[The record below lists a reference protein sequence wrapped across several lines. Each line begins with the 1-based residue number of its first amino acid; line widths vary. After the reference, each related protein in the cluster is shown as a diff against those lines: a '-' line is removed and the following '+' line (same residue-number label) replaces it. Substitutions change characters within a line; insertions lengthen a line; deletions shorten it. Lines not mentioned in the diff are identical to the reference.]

1 MKEAR
6 QMGSGAAGQ
15 ESAGSE
21 QTQLVVIGAGPCG
34 LAVGVAAKRAGV
46 PCVLLDRRTIVS
58 TIERYPLSMTFFS
71 TPERIEI
78 GDVPFIASH
87 EKPNRRD
94 GLIYYRRV
102 AEHYG
107 LDIRPGE
114 NVVDVTGAA
123 GEGGADGRFRIEVS
137 RRHDDKTYYPFAVVF
152 ATGYYDNPNY
162 LGIPGENLPHVTHYF
177 VEGHPYWRQRVIVIG
192 AGNSSVDAAL
202 ECWRA
207 GATVTLVHFGEGFDR
222 TVKAWVLP
230 DILNRV
236 KEGSIAVRWRSRVRA
251 ITPTHVE
258 VVSDATGAT
267 EMLPADAVLAMTGY
281 HADTSL
287 LQRLGVPVDPVTGVP
302 AHSESNMATPVPGCY
317 LAGVIAS
324 GNDANR
330 LFIENARGHGELI
343 VRHLLE
349 SRAGVKPATS
359 QSGGPISASL
369 R

>member
-1 MKEAR
+1 
-6 QMGSGAAGQ
+6 
-15 ESAGSE
+15 
-21 QTQLVVIGAGPCG
+21 
-34 LAVGVAAKRAGV
+34 
-46 PCVLLDRRTIVS
+46 
-58 TIERYPLSMTFFS
+58 MTFFS

-78 GDVPFIASH
+78 GGVPFISSQ

-114 NVVDVTGAA
+114 DVVDAEMLGDGSTGS
-123 GEGGADGRFRIEVS
+123 RFRIEVQ
-137 RRHDDKTYYPFAVVF
+137 RRHDRKTYDARAVVF
-152 ATGYYDNPNY
+152 ATGYYDNPNFM
-162 LGIPGENLPHVTHYF
+162 GIPGEDLPHVSHYF

-230 DILNRV
+230 DIVNRV
-236 KEGSIAVRWRSRVRA
+236 KEGSIAVHWRSRLRR
-251 ITPTHVE
+251 ITPTHAE
-258 VVSDATGAT
+258 VVSELTGKS
-267 EMLPADAVLAMTGY
+267 ELLPTDAVLAMTGY
-281 HADTSL
+281 HADTTL
-287 LQRLGVPVDPVTGVP
+287 LQQLGVPVDPVTGVP
-302 AHSESNMATPVPGCY
+302 AHDEASMVTPVPGCY

-343 VRHLLE
+343 LRHLLQAGE
-349 SRAGVKPATS
+349 GIRRAPA
-359 QSGGPISASL
+359 QSGDPISASW

>member
-1 MKEAR
+1 MD
-6 QMGSGAAGQ
+6 
-15 ESAGSE
+15 
-21 QTQLVVIGAGPCG
+21 TTDLLVIGAGPCG
-34 LAVGVAAKRAGV
+34 LAVGVAAKRAGIG
-46 PCVLLDRRTIVS
+46 CVLLDRRTIVS
-58 TIERYPLSMTFFS
+58 TIERYPLGMTFFS

-78 GDVPFIASH
+78 GGVPFISSH
-87 EKPNRRD
+87 EKPTRRD

-107 LDIRPGE
+107 LDVRPSE
-114 NVVDVTGAA
+114 EVVDLAQEGDGSFRVEVRRPHDERTYRA
-123 GEGGADGRFRIEVS
+123 G
-137 RRHDDKTYYPFAVVF
+137 AVVF

-162 LGIPGENLPHVTHYF
+162 LRIPGEDLPHVVHYF
-177 VEGHPYWRQRVIVIG
+177 SEGHPYWRRRVVVIG

-207 GATVTLVHFGEGFDR
+207 GANVTLVHFGEGFDR

-230 DILNRV
+230 DIANRV
-236 KEGSIAVRWRSRVRA
+236 KEGSIAARWRSRVRA
-251 ITPTHVE
+251 ITPTQVE
-258 VVSDATGAT
+258 IVSEESGSV
-267 EMLPADAVLAMTGY
+267 ECLPADAVLAMTGY

-287 LQRLGVPVDPVTGVP
+287 LRRLGVPVDPVTGIP
-302 AHSESNMATPVPGCY
+302 AHDEATMATPLVGVY

-343 VRHLLE
+343 VGDLLA
-349 SRAGVKPATS
+349 RRRGQA
-359 QSGGPISASL
+359 

>member
-1 MKEAR
+1 VNGEEHTA
-6 QMGSGAAGQ
+6 
-15 ESAGSE
+15 
-21 QTQLVVIGAGPCG
+21 LLVIGAGPCG
-34 LAVGVAAKRAGV
+34 LAVGVAARQAGI
-46 PCVLLDRRTIVS
+46 PCILLDRRTIVS

-78 GDVPFIASH
+78 GGVPFIASH

-102 AEHYG
+102 AEHYE

-114 NVVDVTGAA
+114 DVVSAVRLDQSGPA
-123 GEGGADGRFRIEVS
+123 GRFRVEVQ
-137 RRHDDKTYYPFAVVF
+137 RRHDSKTYIAHSIVF
-152 ATGYYDNPNY
+152 ATGYYDNPNF
-162 LGIPGENLPHVTHYF
+162 LGIPGEDLPHVAHYF
-177 VEGHPYWRQRVIVIG
+177 VEGHPYWHQRVIVVG

-207 GATVTLVHFGEGFDR
+207 GATVTLVHFGDSFDR

-230 DILNRV
+230 DIVNRV

-251 ITPTHVE
+251 ITPTHVD
-258 VVSDATGAT
+258 VVSDADGAS
-267 EMLPADAVLAMTGY
+267 ELLPADAVLAMTGY
-281 HADTSL
+281 HADTRM
-287 LQRLGVPVDPVTGVP
+287 LQSLGVPVDPVTGVP
-302 AHSESNMATPVPGCY
+302 AHDEATMATPVSGCY

-343 VRHLLE
+343 VRHI
-349 SRAGVKPATS
+349 RAQGETVRPAPV
-359 QSGGPISASL
+359 QSDHPISASL

>member
-1 MKEAR
+1 MGGRAAEQAGVEEADL
-6 QMGSGAAGQ
+6 
-15 ESAGSE
+15 
-21 QTQLVVIGAGPCG
+21 LVVGAGPCG
-34 LAVGVAAKRAGV
+34 LAVGVAAKQAGI

-78 GDVPFIASH
+78 GGVPFIASH

-102 AEHYG
+102 AEHYE

-114 NVVDVTGAA
+114 DVVGVTRLDQTSAA
-123 GEGGADGRFRIEVS
+123 ARFRVEVQ
-137 RRHDDKTYYPFAVVF
+137 RRHDARAYHARSIVF
-152 ATGYYDNPNY
+152 ATGYYDNPNF
-162 LGIPGENLPHVTHYF
+162 LGIPGEDLPHVTHYF
-177 VEGHPYWRQRVIVIG
+177 TEGHPYWRQQVVVVG

-230 DILNRV
+230 DIVNRV
-236 KEGSIAVRWRSRVRA
+236 KEGSIGVRWRSRVRA

-258 VVSDATGAT
+258 VVSDATGSS
-267 EMLPADAVLAMTGY
+267 EQLPADAVLAMTGY
-281 HADTSL
+281 HADTRM

-302 AHSESNMATPVPGCY
+302 AHDEASMATPIPGCY

-343 VRHLLE
+343 VRHIGQTGD
-349 SRAGVKPATS
+349 SVRPAPA

>member
-1 MKEAR
+1 VNREV
-6 QMGSGAAGQ
+6 
-15 ESAGSE
+15 EE
-21 QTQLVVIGAGPCG
+21 TDLLVVGAGPCG
-34 LAVGVAAKRAGV
+34 LAVGIAARQAGI
-46 PCVLLDRRTIVS
+46 PCVLLDRLTIVS
-58 TIERYPLSMTFFS
+58 TIERYPLAMTFFS

-78 GDVPFIASH
+78 GGVPFIASH
-87 EKPNRRD
+87 EKPTRQD

-107 LDIRPGE
+107 LDVRPGE
-114 NVVDVTGAA
+114 AA
-123 GEGGADGRFRIEVS
+123 VEVAAS
-137 RRHDDKTYYPFAVVF
+137 AQGSSPSFQIQVARRHDSKVYHAAAIVF

-162 LGIPGENLPHVTHYF
+162 LRVPGEDLPHVTHYF
-177 VEGHPYWRQRVIVIG
+177 VEGHTYWRQRVVVIG

-230 DILNRV
+230 DIVNRV

-258 VVSDATGAT
+258 ITSDGDGAT
-267 EMLPADAVLAMTGY
+267 ELLPTDAVLAMTGY
-281 HADTSL
+281 HADTTML
-287 LQRLGVPVDPVTGVP
+287 ERMGVSVDPVTGVP
-302 AHSESNMATPVPGCY
+302 AHDESTMATPLAGCY

-343 VRHLLE
+343 VRHLLQTRSGSMPASSPPAGPTVAS
-349 SRAGVKPATS
+349 SR
-359 QSGGPISASL
+359 
-369 R
+369 

>member
-1 MKEAR
+1 
-6 QMGSGAAGQ
+6 
-15 ESAGSE
+15 
-21 QTQLVVIGAGPCG
+21 
-34 LAVGVAAKRAGV
+34 
-46 PCVLLDRRTIVS
+46 
-58 TIERYPLSMTFFS
+58 MTFFS

-78 GDVPFIASH
+78 GGVPFIASH

-102 AEHYG
+102 AEYYG

-114 NVVDVTGAA
+114 GVVDVLREQGS
-123 GEGGADGRFRIEVS
+123 GSGGGFRIEVS
-137 RRHDDKTYYPFAVVF
+137 RRHDQKTYRAGAVVF
-152 ATGYYDNPNY
+152 ATGYYDNPNF
-162 LGIPGENLPHVTHYF
+162 LGVSGEDLPHVTHYF

-202 ECWRA
+202 ESWRA
-207 GATVTLVHFGEGFDR
+207 GADVTLVHFGEGFDR

-230 DILNRV
+230 DIVNRV
-236 KEGSIAVRWRSRVRA
+236 REGSIAVRWHSRVRA

-258 VVSDATGAT
+258 VVSELSGAA

-281 HADTSL
+281 HADTTL
-287 LQRLGVPVDPVTGVP
+287 LVRLGVPVDPSTGVP
-302 AHSESNMATPVPGCY
+302 AHDESTMATPISGCY

-330 LFIENARGHGELI
+330 LFIENARGHGDLI
-343 VRHLLE
+343 VRHLQA
-349 SRAGVKPATS
+349 RGGIRPAPL

>member
-1 MKEAR
+1 MDGEAVD
-6 QMGSGAAGQ
+6 
-15 ESAGSE
+15 
-21 QTQLVVIGAGPCG
+21 LLVIGAGPCG
-34 LAVGVAAKRAGV
+34 LAVGVAAKQAGI
-46 PCVLLDRRTIVS
+46 PCVLLDRRTVVS

-78 GDVPFIASH
+78 GGVPFIASH

-114 NVVDVTGAA
+114 DVVNVIRPAHGSAPA
-123 GEGGADGRFRIEVS
+123 PFRLEVQ
-137 RRHDDKTYYPFAVVF
+137 RRHDRKTYLAEAIVF
-152 ATGYYDNPNY
+152 ATGYYDNPNF
-162 LGIPGENLPHVTHYF
+162 LGVPGEDLPHVSHYF
-177 VEGHPYWRQRVIVIG
+177 VEGHPYWRQRVVVVG

-230 DILNRV
+230 DIVNRV
-236 KEGSIAVRWRSRVRA
+236 REGSIAARWRCRVRS

-258 VVSDATGAT
+258 VVCEDGTS
-267 EMLPADAVLAMTGY
+267 EEIPADAVLAMTGY
-281 HADTSL
+281 HADTTM
-287 LQRLGVPVDPVTGVP
+287 LQQLGVPVDPRTGVP
-302 AHSESNMATPVPGCY
+302 AHDEASMATPVSGCY

-343 VRHLLE
+343 VRSLQRTRE
-349 SRAGVKPATS
+349 SVRPAPAPP
-359 QSGGPISASL
+359 GDPISASL

>member
-1 MKEAR
+1 ME
-6 QMGSGAAGQ
+6 
-15 ESAGSE
+15 E
-21 QTQLVVIGAGPCG
+21 TDVLVIGAGPCG
-34 LAVGVAAKRAGV
+34 LAAGIAAKQAGLS
-46 PCVLLDRRTIVS
+46 CVLLDRRTVVS
-58 TIERYPLSMTFFS
+58 TIERYPLAMTFFS

-78 GDVPFIASH
+78 GNVPFIASH
-87 EKPNRRD
+87 EKPTRQD

-114 NVVDVTGAA
+114 DVVDVLRLPGAA
-123 GEGGADGRFRIEVS
+123 ALNGFRLEVA
-137 RRHDDKTYYPFAVVF
+137 RRHDAKTYHAAAVVF
-152 ATGYYDNPNY
+152 ATGYFDNPNY
-162 LGIPGENLPHVTHYF
+162 LGVPGEDLPHVTHYF
-177 VEGHPYWRQRVIVIG
+177 VEGHPYWHQRVVVIG

-230 DILNRV
+230 DIVNRV
-236 KEGSIAVRWRSRVRA
+236 KEGSIAVRWLSRVRA

-258 VVSDATGAT
+258 VVSDATGAV
-267 EMLPADAVLAMTGY
+267 ELIPADAVLAMTGY

-287 LQRLGVPVDPVTGVP
+287 LHRLGVPVDPITGVP
-302 AHSESNMATPVPGCY
+302 AHDEATMATLIPGCY

-343 VRHLLE
+343 VRHLLQM
-349 SRAGVKPATS
+349 RAGARPTSSQPA
-359 QSGGPISASL
+359 GPTVASL

>member
-1 MKEAR
+1 MKP
-6 QMGSGAAGQ
+6 
-15 ESAGSE
+15 ESVD
-21 QTQLVVIGAGPCG
+21 LLVIGAGPCG
-34 LAVGVAAKRAGV
+34 LAAGIAAKQAGLS
-46 PCVLLDRRTIVS
+46 CVLVDRRTVVS
-58 TIERYPLSMTFFS
+58 TIERYPLAMTFFS

-78 GDVPFIASH
+78 GGIPFIASH
-87 EKPNRRD
+87 EKPTRQD

-102 AEHYG
+102 AEHYE

-114 NVVDVTGAA
+114 DVVDVTRAQ
-123 GEGGADGRFRIEVS
+123 DGSFGIQVA
-137 RRHDDKTYYPFAVVF
+137 RRHDSKAYRAQAVVF
-152 ATGYYDNPNY
+152 ATGYYDNPNF
-162 LGIPGENLPHVTHYF
+162 LRVPGEDLPHVAHYF

-230 DILNRV
+230 DIVNRV
-236 KEGSIAVRWRSRVRA
+236 KEGSITVRWGSQVRA

-258 VVSDATGAT
+258 IVPEAGGAS

-281 HADTSL
+281 HADTEL
-287 LQRLGVPVDPVTGVP
+287 LHRLGVPVDPVSGVP
-302 AHSESNMATPVPGCY
+302 AHDEATMATPIPGCY

-343 VRHLLE
+343 VRHLQQTL
-349 SRAGVKPATS
+349 AGLRQRSS
-359 QSGGPISASL
+359 QSVGPTVASS